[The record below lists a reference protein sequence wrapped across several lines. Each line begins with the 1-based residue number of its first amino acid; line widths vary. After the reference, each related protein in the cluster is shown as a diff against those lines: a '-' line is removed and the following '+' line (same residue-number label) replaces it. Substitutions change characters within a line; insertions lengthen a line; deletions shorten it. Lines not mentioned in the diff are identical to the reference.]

1 MRPYPYRRHRFP
13 LGYALIGLA
22 MLWLFGFKLF
32 FLLPLFVFF
41 AIWKFGGWGICTT
54 DGYGDAPEKPKRGH
68 SYDEEFNDDEPVI
81 V

>member
-1 MRPYPYRRHRFP
+1 
-13 LGYALIGLA
+13 
-22 MLWLFGFKLF
+22 LFGFKLF